1 MIKFFFVLVV
11 MWIGYYFR
19 KRYEKKHFLP
29 VLADNKQLATLSKI
43 TFGFVTLAVL
53 GIFFKLIKVSL
64 ILLILLIP
72 IVLYLNFKI
81 YYSSKIKNRDDKPK
95 IKSEK
100 YD

>member
-1 MIKFFFVLVV
+1 MIKIFFVLVV
-11 MWIGYYFR
+11 MWVGFYFR
-19 KRYEKKHFLP
+19 KRYEKKYVLP
-29 VLADNKQLATLSKI
+29 VLADNKQLVTLSKI
-43 TFGFVTLAVL
+43 TFGFITLAVL
-53 GIFFKLIKVSL
+53 GIFFKLIKISF

-81 YYSSKIKNRDDKPK
+81 HYLSKNKNREEKLK